1 MRLVIASN
9 NQGKVREIKEILGSF
24 FDDVISLK
32 EGGYAIDV
40 VEDGTTFEENAA
52 KKARE
57 VMELTGYAALADDSG
72 LAVDALNGAPGV
84 YSARFSGE
92 GATDA
97 KNNAKLLELL
107 KDVPEAERGASFIC
121 CMALAVPGKPIRT
134 VQGSC
139 EGSILLKPRG
149 EGGFGYDPLFFVP
162 GEGGTF
168 SEISMEVKNRIS
180 HRGKAL
186 RAMLAILEEEG
197 L

>member
-1 MRLVIASN
+1 MRLMIASN
-9 NQGKVREIKEILGSF
+9 NQGKVREIKEILGPF

-32 EGGYAIDV
+32 EGGYVIDV
-40 VEDGTTFEENAA
+40 VEDGVTFEENAA

-97 KNNAKLLELL
+97 KNNAKLLELM
-107 KDVPEAERGASFIC
+107 KDVPAAERSARFIC

-139 EGSILLKPRG
+139 EGSVLFQPRG

-168 SEISMEVKNRIS
+168 SEISMEVKNKIS

-186 RAMLAILEEEG
+186 RAVLAILEEEG

>member
-139 EGSILLKPRG
+139 EGSILLKPQG